1 MKPKTYIYEEAK
13 TLIMSICADATAGEY
28 DTREKFYAMMADN
41 PNLAVQ
47 GYNAFGKIFFWN
59 IPSRHLYGHSESAA
73 VNQDIFDLIL
83 PPEMRQFAR
92 DVVAA
97 APRTGKTPSAASC
110 DLVRHNGEPVTV
122 FSGHLMFQWES
133 ASTPEFYCL
142 DVEIIPQVP

>member
-1 MKPKTYIYEEAK
+1 MLPKKYFYKDAHKLVT
-13 TLIMSICADATAGEY
+13 SICEAADRGAY
-28 DTREKFYAMMADN
+28 DTREKFHAMMEAN
-41 PNLAVQ
+41 PDVAVQ

-59 IPSRHLYGHSESAA
+59 IPSRHLYGHSETAA
-73 VNQDIFDLIL
+73 VNQDIFELIL

-97 APRTGKTPSAASC
+97 APRSGRTPAAASC
-110 DLVRHNGEPVTV
+110 DLIRCNGEPVTV

-142 DVEIIPQVP
+142 DVEIIPQTP